1 MIPRLDPAACR
12 VRRQRLLERASQS
25 GPEFDAL
32 LVSRPEHVYYLSGF
46 LHDPNNIHH
55 RAPQYLLIDAD
66 GTAVVFLDGLGRD
79 FDSVLESSGCELVSA
94 GWFAFDPLVPRTIA
108 TARALAAE
116 IERRGVTRLGAES
129 AHVALAATAGC
140 QLALDIEALITTM
153 RRRKDPDEMELIRAT
168 MKVGERFHSAA
179 RERVRSG
186 VTEVE
191 LYAELVAEATKEAEQ
206 PLIMRC
212 DFRAGAHMRAGG
224 TPTNRVIEP
233 GDNLMMDIYPYMNGY
248 DCDITNT
255 LNVGGNPTALQ
266 QKAMDAAIA
275 GLKACEDVARPGI
288 SGDEF
293 YEVQTDAI
301 AEFEPEWKKMQGHAG
316 HALGLE
322 HPEGPDFRPGNS
334 ETITEGDVIT
344 FEPHVFGDP
353 FQGCRIEHNYLV
365 TADGLERLS
374 NHEIGLC

>member
-1 MIPRLDPAACR
+1 MIPGLDPDACR
-12 VRRQRLLERASQS
+12 ERRRRLLERARQT
-25 GPEFDAL
+25 GAEFDGL
-32 LVSRPEHVYYLSGF
+32 LISRPEHVYYLSGF

-66 GTAVVFLDGLGRD
+66 GGALVAFDGMGRD
-79 FDSVLESSGCELVSA
+79 YDSVLAAAGCEALSA
-94 GWFAFDPLVPRTIA
+94 EWFAFDPLVPRTVA
-108 TARALAAE
+108 TAGAIAAE
-116 IERRGVTRLGAES
+116 IERRGISALGVES
-129 AHVALAATAGC
+129 AHLPLAAIGRC
-140 QLALDIEALITTM
+140 RVVVDVEPLITRM
-153 RRRKDPDEMELIRAT
+153 RRRKDADEMALIRAT

-179 RERVRSG
+179 RERVRPG
-186 VTEVE
+186 LTEVE

-206 PLIMRC
+206 PIVMRC
-212 DFRAGAHMRAGG
+212 DFRAGAHMRMGG
-224 TPTNRVIEP
+224 TPTNRLIEP
-233 GDNLMMDIYPYMNGY
+233 GDNLLMDIYPYMKGY

-255 LNVGGNPTALQ
+255 LTVGGKPTAQQ

-275 GLKACEDVARPGI
+275 GLKACEDIARPGV
-288 SGDEF
+288 SGDRF
-293 YEVQTDAI
+293 YQVQTDAI
-301 AEFEPEWKKMQGHAG
+301 AEFDPDWKKMQGHAG

-322 HPEGPDFRPGNS
+322 HPEGPDFRPGNG